1 VKEYYV
7 ERPAEVEV
15 YHHSNGTDVI
25 LRKNITQDK
34 DEEGNERWACEEAQ
48 VRLVGTVAEASV
60 HADFSRYWAVAT
72 GEEPLYD
79 VKQRKIAAM
88 SEACRAAIVAG
99 FDVSLPDG
107 KNHHFSLTVED
118 QLNMNALFGLMA
130 SGAQQVP
137 YHADGEPCIY
147 FSSEDMAVVIQAA
160 TAHKTWHESY
170 FNSLKAYI
178 NSKRTA
184 ATVDAIFYGID
195 IPAQYQSDVLQTLQK
210 A

>member
-1 VKEYYV
+1 MKEFYAV
-7 ERPAEVEV
+7 CPAEVEAH
-15 YHHSNGTDVI
+15 HHSGCTDVI
-25 LRKNITQDK
+25 LRKNIAQEQ
-34 DEEGNERWACEEAQ
+34 DEEGNDRWACDEAQ
-48 VRLVGTVAEASV
+48 TRISGTVSEASV

-72 GEEPLYD
+72 GEEPLCD
-79 VKQRKIAAM
+79 LKQRKIATM

-99 FDVSLPDG
+99 FDVALSDG
-107 KNHHFSLTVED
+107 KSHHFSLTVED

-137 YHADGEPCIY
+137 YHADGEQCAY
-147 FSSEDMAVVIQAA
+147 FSAPDMTAVIQAA

-195 IPAQYQSDVLQTLQK
+195 IPAQYQSDVLQTLQE

>member
-1 VKEYYV
+1 MKEFYV
-7 ERPAEVEV
+7 EHPAEVEV
-15 YHHSNGTDVI
+15 YHHSNGTDAI
-25 LRKNITQDK
+25 LRKNIVQEQ
-34 DEEGNERWACEEAQ
+34 DEEGNERWACDEAQ
-48 VRLVGTVAEASV
+48 ARLAGTVAEASV
-60 HADFSRYWAVAT
+60 RANFSMYWAVAT

-88 SEACRAAIVAG
+88 SETCRAAIVAG
-99 FDVSLPDG
+99 FDVTLSDG
-107 KNHHFSLTVED
+107 KKHHFSLTVED

-130 SGAQQVP
+130 SGAEQVP
-137 YHADGEPCIY
+137 YHADGEPCSY
-147 FSSEDMAVVIQAA
+147 FSVEDMSIVIQAA

-184 ATVDAIFYGID
+184 ATVDAIYYGVE
-195 IPAQYQSDVLQTLQK
+195 IPEQYQSDVLQTLQK